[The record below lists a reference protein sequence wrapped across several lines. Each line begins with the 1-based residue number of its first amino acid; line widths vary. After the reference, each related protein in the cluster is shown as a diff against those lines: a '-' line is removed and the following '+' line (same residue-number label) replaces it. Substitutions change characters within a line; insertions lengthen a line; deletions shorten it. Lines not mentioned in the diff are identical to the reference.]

1 MMKSKTNGRLLALF
15 LFQYSILIPAMR
27 FISPTILV
35 ALTSI
40 IILACL
46 FITNASFK
54 FSGPIII
61 SCVVIIFIFLFK
73 TIIGHIQFS
82 LLLSLCSFI
91 FPVLFMC
98 MFSFDIKSFMEYSVI
113 MSRITFVVLAWVPF
127 VKSFYSYMRF
137 GYGMLPVVVF
147 AYIDLFYF
155 KRKNNTQLDKN
166 KKYISIFID
175 IVLIIVGAIEVV
187 LFGPRGATFALILL
201 FVLDRFVL
209 NKENF
214 VANALIIV
222 SSALIVLNLGK
233 ILSLIN
239 EFLSDINMSSYAI
252 MKYEKQLNNGIAAA
266 SSGRD
271 KIYGWALDSIEQS
284 PIIGN
289 PISVDEYV
297 HNLFLQVFQDLGIVG
312 FIFIIGFTLYC
323 IYMIGSKKFDKNDR
337 LAILALFSLAY
348 GRLMFSSVVW
358 RRPEFWMLLGFVVC
372 ITYGRRKMTVPAKKY
387 TGRSYYNA

>member
-1 MMKSKTNGRLLALF
+1 
-15 LFQYSILIPAMR
+15 
-27 FISPTILV
+27 
-35 ALTSI
+35 
-40 IILACL
+40 
-46 FITNASFK
+46 
-54 FSGPIII
+54 
-61 SCVVIIFIFLFK
+61 
-73 TIIGHIQFS
+73 
-82 LLLSLCSFI
+82 
-91 FPVLFMC
+91 MC